1 MTDTLTLIFHEDSTV
16 TIDYFSTQADRITN
30 TPFKYLGTSYPL
42 VYKYYNNNNE
52 LIYYIVSITEKNSG
66 LTFTIYESNKNSN
79 SNLTPFEVEF
89 SQLNSL
95 SSINENEFIA
105 SIINTNGDCDV
116 IKCTLIDYSC
126 DSLNSA
132 FLSLCSND
140 DDILNVYYQPEIN
153 KYIYLHYSSGQMTSG
168 IVNSSGDDDYKESTK
183 IITLNEDCNS
193 ISQLQT
199 IQITENVILNC
210 FMNTGNKKV
219 YCSKGEYNKEKEE
232 YNLNEFTTD
241 LTCPSESF
249 SIDKLANNYI
259 IISCPGGE
267 REQPHYILYDSNKNI
282 KGQGQLYANDPQSSR
297 GPHYMRDFT
306 ITPSGDIY
314 ILANHP
320 PIPGV
325 NCDYFH
331 QHKITKSSYMCS
343 DYSQVII
350 PKDDQSTKLNTYINN
365 NNNNIPSKIVV
376 YENNCNDV
384 LMDSNNGEIPSN
396 INFDNINVKQ
406 KYNIDCTL
414 TYYSGLG
421 ESGNYAALHFILLC
435 DINLSSCDSHCK
447 ECELSSVSSIL
458 MNCNE
463 CSSDNYIYKENPE
476 ENIDSGNCC
485 EEVSNCQIY
494 YFNCTCDKCKN
505 GYEISNTVCKI
516 VVEDKIIEMVLE
528 NAEFIDFAIS
538 DQNAHYIKITKD
550 NDFQG
555 QISVYNNDEY
565 VAQNFMIL
573 KII

>member
-1 MTDTLTLIFHEDSTV
+1 
-16 TIDYFSTQADRITN
+16 
-30 TPFKYLGTSYPL
+30 
-42 VYKYYNNNNE
+42 
-52 LIYYIVSITEKNSG
+52 
-66 LTFTIYESNKNSN
+66 
-79 SNLTPFEVEF
+79 
-89 SQLNSL
+89 
-95 SSINENEFIA
+95 
-105 SIINTNGDCDV
+105 
-116 IKCTLIDYSC
+116 
-126 DSLNSA
+126 
-132 FLSLCSND
+132 
-140 DDILNVYYQPEIN
+140 
-153 KYIYLHYSSGQMTSG
+153 MTSG
-168 IVNSSGDDDYKESTK
+168 IVNSLSDNNYTPSQKT
-183 IITLNEDCNS
+183 ITLNEDCNS

-210 FMNTGNKKV
+210 FMNSENKKV
-219 YCSKGEYNKEKEE
+219 CCSKGEYDKEKGE

-267 REQPHYILYDSNKNI
+267 REQPHYILYDSNKKI
-282 KGQGQLYANDPQSSR
+282 KGQGELYANDPQSSR

-320 PIPGV
+320 PVRDI

-384 LMDSNNGEIPSN
+384 LTDSNNGEITSN

-421 ESGNYAALHFILLC
+421 ESSNYAALHFILLC
-435 DINLSSCDSHCK
+435 DINLSSCDSHCD
-447 ECELSSVSSIL
+447 ECALSSVSSSL
-458 MNCNE
+458 MNCNKCTE
-463 CSSDNYIYKENPE
+463 GNKLVENPE
-476 ENIDSGNCC
+476 ENVGGGNCC
-485 EEVSNCQIY
+485 EEVSNCQTY
-494 YFNCTCDKCKN
+494 YFNCTCKECIT
-505 GYEISNTVCKI
+505 GYIPVNRVCTI
-516 VVEDKIIEMVLE
+516 PLEDKIIEMNLE
-528 NAEFIDFAIS
+528 DTQLIDFTY
-538 DQNAHYIKITKD
+538 QNAHYIKITKN

-555 QISVYNNDEY
+555 
-565 VAQNFMIL
+565 
-573 KII
+573 